1 MLKSSSMQVSH
12 DAQFQPEGCSEKTIY
27 DAITTGVSCTIL
39 VRAGDNGCICADPT
53 FQAGVLTQ
61 DVYKFADSVNRT
73 IIGGYH
79 QTIGFSGGY
88 ILVCPS
94 LPASSSPT
102 LVTRISMLRLFEYR
116 VAATASSV
124 LYMGSPWIVWCVP
137 VTTLR
142 RIAFHSH

>member
-1 MLKSSSMQVSH
+1 M
-12 DAQFQPEGCSEKTIY
+12 
-27 DAITTGVSCTIL
+27 SCTIL
-39 VRAGDNGCICADPT
+39 TRRRDNSYICADPV

-94 LPASSSPT
+94 LPES
-102 LVTRISMLRLFEYR
+102 
-116 VAATASSV
+116 
-124 LYMGSPWIVWCVP
+124 
-137 VTTLR
+137 
-142 RIAFHSH
+142 